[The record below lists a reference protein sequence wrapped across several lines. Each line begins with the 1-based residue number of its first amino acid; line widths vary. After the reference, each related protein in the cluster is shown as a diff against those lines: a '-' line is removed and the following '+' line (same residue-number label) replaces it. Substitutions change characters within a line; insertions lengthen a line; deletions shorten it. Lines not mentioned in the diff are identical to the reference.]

1 MKTVNKNTDK
11 LTKKLLKEGLVEPS
25 PELGMRIMDLIMQ
38 EAPLEVPEVKKVKM
52 RSGLSPFAIFGI
64 LIAYLLLATGLLL
77 LIGRQPANMEHVFNG
92 LKDKLPYI
100 LTIASIIGSLIFYS
114 TLDKVLALRY

>member
-38 EAPLEVPEVKKVKM
+38 EAPLVVPEVKTVKM
-52 RSGLSPFAIFGI
+52 RSGLSPFVIFGI
-64 LIAYLLLATGLLL
+64 LMAYLLLAVGLLL

>member
-38 EAPLEVPEVKKVKM
+38 EALLVVPEVKTVKM
-52 RSGLSPFAIFGI
+52 RSGLSPFVIFGI
-64 LIAYLLLATGLLL
+64 LMAYLLLAVGLLL